1 MLRKVVWIA
10 VIGSFLVNLNVALA
24 ANHNEFV
31 SKFSQAQHLAKA
43 GKTAQAIALYQSII
57 AANPQRPEAYNNL
70 AALYLAQK
78 KTKLA
83 KQILEKGLRAHKGY
97 GALYE
102 NLTAINVAMARDA
115 YSKALQIDL
124 KPAGISI
131 AAMTISDKPKSL
143 PVQKKRIE
151 TSTAI
156 PAKDKAKI
164 KKDIEVK
171 KPEEKKPTNMVSST
185 ALTKTLQ
192 AWSVAWSAQAVD
204 MYLSFYHQQY
214 KPSNGLSYK
223 GWKQSRRIR
232 LKKPKWIKVSLS
244 DFDIKQQSPRQAVVN
259 FKQKYQS
266 NSFSDIST
274 KQVVLLYTDDG
285 WRIYREKS
293 L

>member
-43 GKTAQAIALYQSII
+43 GKTAQAIALYLSII

-131 AAMTISDKPKSL
+131 AAMNVSDKPL
-143 PVQKKRIE
+143 PSQKKRIE

-156 PAKDKAKI
+156 LAKDKPTI

-171 KPEEKKPTNMVSST
+171 KPEEKKST
-185 ALTKTLQ
+185 KVVNSAALTKTLQ
-192 AWSVAWSAQAVD
+192 AWSAAWSAQAVD

-244 DFDIKQQSPRQAVVN
+244 DFDIKQRSSRQAVVN
-259 FKQKYQS
+259 FKQMYQS
-266 NSFSDIST
+266 NSFSDVST